1 MSEITI
7 NATVRKEVGKKAHA
21 LRYKGNIPGIYYAH
35 GKANV
40 PVTIPETALKPLY
53 KTSAASII
61 NLKLDDGSS
70 FKCILKDIDFDPMT
84 EKPVHFDLFGIN
96 EDEVLV
102 IEVPVRLT
110 GGIPQGVKEGGILQ
124 QVLHRLKV
132 SCLPK
137 YIPDHIEIDV
147 ANLGINKSIHVA
159 NISVPNVTIV
169 ENANTTIVAV
179 VPPVIEKVVEVA
191 ATDAAVTPAEPEV
204 IGKGKK
210 PEEGEEGAAAPAG
223 APGAAPAAG
232 GKTPAAG
239 GKTPAAGAKT
249 PAATGKAPAPAAAP
263 AAKPKK

>member
-7 NATVRKEVGKKAHA
+7 NAMVRKEIGKKAHT
-21 LRYKGNIPGIYYAH
+21 LRYKGNVPGIYYAH
-35 GKANV
+35 GKSNI

-70 FKCILKDIDFDPMT
+70 FKCILKDIDFDTMT
-84 EKPVHFDLFGIN
+84 EKPVHFDLFGVN
-96 EDEVLV
+96 ENEALV

-110 GGIPQGVKEGGILQ
+110 GGTPSGVKEGGILQ
-124 QVLHRLKV
+124 HILHRLRV

-147 ANLGINKSIHVA
+147 ANLAINKSIHVS

-169 ENANTTIVAV
+169 ESANTTIVAV
-179 VPPVIEKVVEVA
+179 VPPVIEKVAEVA
-191 ATDAAVTPAEPEV
+191 ATEAAVAPTEPEV

-239 GKTPAAGAKT
+239 GKAPAAGAKA
-249 PAATGKAPAPAAAP
+249 PAAPAAAP